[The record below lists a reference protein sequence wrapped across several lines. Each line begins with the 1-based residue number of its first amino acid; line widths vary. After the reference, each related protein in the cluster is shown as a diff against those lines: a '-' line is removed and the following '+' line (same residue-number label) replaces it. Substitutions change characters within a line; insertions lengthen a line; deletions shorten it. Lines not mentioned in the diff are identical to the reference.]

1 MERPSGI
8 FWCTACKPLNTVW
21 LIIPDSRGKSH
32 RIVYYTR
39 LIHSYT
45 STKSCSVTLRDTL
58 RTGARIYDICIYL
71 QWALTG
77 EQPLKLNSRI
87 MSQAQSPPQGS
98 EKRCE
103 TCREMRH
110 PIILTFI
117 RPIPET
123 ASCSTLQFPPPSSS
137 VLFLIVCGRRCSAM
151 QLKHTRGWKTQLH
164 FWTFCLYQ
172 RSNAYHCNP
181 FQQHVQAL
189 FVGPVITT
197 AFVAGHRAGSSL

>member
-32 RIVYYTR
+32 CIVYYTR

-123 ASCSTLQFPPPSSS
+123 ASCSTLQFPPPQLLCPVPHCLWQEMQCYAIKTYQGMKNSAPLLN
-137 VLFLIVCGRRCSAM
+137 VLPLSAE
-151 QLKHTRGWKTQLH
+151 
-164 FWTFCLYQ
+164 
-172 RSNAYHCNP
+172 
-181 FQQHVQAL
+181 
-189 FVGPVITT
+189 
-197 AFVAGHRAGSSL
+197 